1 MRQRQRSGITG
12 PNGELLEYPLST
24 AQFIAPLKNT
34 LIPSAGYGPA
44 TFTRSTTAT
53 FFDNEGMLKEV
64 RAGAARFTGARRVSN
79 SFSSSENFTT
89 SEFSTLRCSVAIDST
104 VEGPL
109 PTINKI
115 VEDNTTNSHL
125 IISSGKWLVNRA
137 MTASCYVKKGT
148 ALKVYIGSTTSAI
161 GCFFNLD
168 TGSVEGTI
176 GSASC
181 SILSI
186 GDGWYRIYVTITP
199 PVTGTFAFGIYK
211 TFNAVWN
218 TATNYT
224 GSSEFVYAT
233 GLQIEDVTGQ
243 ADQSASEYVH
253 SGRDNTNYLT
263 YTDDFASSAWINTNI
278 TITKNA
284 IANPIDGRV
293 NATKVEASATASG
306 TACRATTQGI
316 AVSTG
321 MTACIYAKKGSG
333 ANHANI
339 FNLYNLTSGSTII
352 YASLNYDTGFVTGV
366 GATATDLGNGWW
378 VVVLSSAT
386 GFSTG
391 DVVRLFVG
399 YPSISANAGEH
410 AYFYGP
416 TIMRG
421 VVATPSYTPVG
432 AAYDPHG
439 SGADGVKYFN
449 TNKDGTPIAS
459 GYLKGYLNEGA
470 RTNNLLWCR
479 DLTNAAWVK
488 TNMTTALTSTGID
501 GQASASTL
509 LTATAGN
516 ATVVQTVTMSAGA
529 KTFSAYVKRI
539 TGTGTVNITRDNGAS
554 WTDITSLLSTSAY
567 TRVVIANTSI
577 INPTC
582 GFQIVTSGD
591 AIDVDYCQVEVGS
604 FPSNPIATTTVVVT
618 RAADLLYY
626 GGAGNVS
633 DTVGT
638 ALCNYSTKETATAYV
653 VQMYALSLNL
663 SGRVI
668 YENSTFS
675 LGQTRIYD
683 GTASVFSIGFLRNLD
698 QMRKACSS
706 WGGSTMDI
714 ITEGALD
721 VSSTTFDG
729 SMGSTTYLIVG
740 AGDTTGS
747 GVLYGNIKD
756 VYMWATK
763 LTANQ
768 MRQIVA

>member
-1 MRQRQRSGITG
+1 
-12 PNGELLEYPLST
+12 
-24 AQFIAPLKNT
+24 
-34 LIPSAGYGPA
+34 
-44 TFTRSTTAT
+44 
-53 FFDNEGMLKEV
+53 MLKEV
-64 RAGAARFTGARRVSN
+64 RAGAARFTGARRVGN
-79 SFSSSENFTT
+79 LFPSSENF
-89 SEFSTLRCSVAIDST
+89 
-104 VEGPL
+104 
-109 PTINKI
+109 
-115 VEDNTTNSHL
+115 
-125 IISSGKWLVNRA
+125 
-137 MTASCYVKKGT
+137 
-148 ALKVYIGSTTSAI
+148 
-161 GCFFNLD
+161 
-168 TGSVEGTI
+168 
-176 GSASC
+176 
-181 SILSI
+181 
-186 GDGWYRIYVTITP
+186 
-199 PVTGTFAFGIYK
+199 AFGWL
-211 TFNAVWN
+211 A
-218 TATNYT
+218 T
-224 GSSEFVYAT
+224 GSSIIGTNVMKVNSGTQPAYLYLNPAISVIANRLYTVKFRVIFNNHSVFQLCASSTGFGTGQFVNFDLQQSSLSAT
-233 GLQIEDVTGQ
+233 GCTAKITMVSTNTADLEATFLATVTTSSFVGVLAFETSLASARLASFTSDGTHSVYVVHAQCEDVTGQ

-306 TACRATTQGI
+306 TACRATTAGI

-378 VVVLSSAT
+378 FVVLSSAT

-439 SGADGVKYFN
+439 SGVDGVKYFN

-501 GQASASTL
+501 GQASASTR

-516 ATVVQTVTMSAGA
+516 ATCLQTFTMASAA
-529 KTFSAYVKRI
+529 RTFSAYVKRI
-539 TGTGTVNITRDNGAS
+539 TGTGTINITRDNGTS

-591 AIDVDYCQVEVGS
+591 AIDVDYCQDEAGS
-604 FPSNPIATTTVVVT
+604 FPSNPIATTTGAVT

-668 YENSTFS
+668 YGYSTFS
-675 LGQTRIYD
+675 LGQIRMYD

-706 WGGSTMDI
+706 WGGSTMNI

>member
-1 MRQRQRSGITG
+1 
-12 PNGELLEYPLST
+12 
-24 AQFIAPLKNT
+24 
-34 LIPSAGYGPA
+34 
-44 TFTRSTTAT
+44 
-53 FFDNEGMLKEV
+53 MLKEV

-306 TACRATTQGI
+306 TACRATTAGI

-378 VVVLSSAT
+378 FVVLSSAT

-439 SGADGVKYFN
+439 SGVDGVKYFN

-488 TNMTTALTSTGID
+488 TTMTTALTSTGID

-516 ATVVQTVTMSAGA
+516 ATCLQTFTMASAA
-529 KTFSAYVKRI
+529 RTFSAYVKRI
-539 TGTGTVNITRDNGAS
+539 TGTGTVNITRDNGTS
-554 WTDITSLLSTSAY
+554 WTDITALLSTSAY
-567 TRVVIANTSI
+567 TRVNILGTSVT
-577 INPTC
+577 NPTC
-582 GFQIVTSGD
+582 GFRIVTNGD
-591 AIDVDYCQVEVGS
+591 AIDVDYCQDESDS
-604 FPSNPIATTTVVVT
+604 FATNPISTTTVAVT
-618 RAADLLYY
+618 RNSDLLYY
-626 GGAGNVS
+626 YSANNISFTAGS
-633 DTVGT
+633 
-638 ALCNYSTKETATAYV
+638 ALCNFSTEDAGSLTSRQMTTLATETNGKIIYSNPGDSHGLIRT
-653 VQMYALSLNL
+653 
-663 SGRVI
+663 
-668 YENSTFS
+668 
-675 LGQTRIYD
+675 YD
-683 GTASVFSIGFLRNLD
+683 GTNVLSSLGTFRNDRILK
-698 QMRKACSS
+698 KATVS
-706 WGGSTMDI
+706 WSGTTLTNISEGS
-714 ITEGALD
+714 LS
-721 VSSTTFDG
+721 VSSGAFNGT
-729 SMGSTTYLIVG
+729 MGSGSYLYIG
-740 AGDTTGS
+740 TFSTATGS
-747 GVLYGNIKD
+747 VLFGNIKD
-756 VYMWATK
+756 VYIWSNA
-763 LTANQ
+763 LTNNQ